1 MIEQFYAYRYGDNS
15 ITNQEYIALQDR
27 WLTLADQ
34 LSKGLPFEQSELL
47 QQIMDLRD
55 QCVELAMQESY
66 ATGLKDGATLM
77 TEIWNNGK

>member
-15 ITNQEYIALQDR
+15 IKNQEYIALQNR
-27 WLTLADQ
+27 WLTLANQ
-34 LSKGLPFEQSELL
+34 LSKGLPSEQSELL

-66 ATGLKDGATLM
+66 AAGMKDGAALM
-77 TEIWNNGK
+77 SEIWNNGK